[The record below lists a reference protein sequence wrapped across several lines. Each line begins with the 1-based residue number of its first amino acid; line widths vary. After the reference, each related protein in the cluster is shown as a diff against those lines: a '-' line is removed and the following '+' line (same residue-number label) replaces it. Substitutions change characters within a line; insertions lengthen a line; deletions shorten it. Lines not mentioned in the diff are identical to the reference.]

1 MNRSKALLV
10 AGLAAIAVLAYIFLR
25 GGARDPVP
33 PSGASGSATASAAPA
48 PGSAASAAPDRMQ
61 TVRPPIHV
69 APGGVDHDLAPVPG
83 APEPDAAPHPSRENG
98 FDAEP
103 RDASFADAHEREI
116 DRRVAALKAPD
127 GVKVAPTE
135 CRVDQCRITF
145 TASDD
150 RALGR
155 FVGQLESSDGLGGY
169 AQMMVLEAIT
179 DTSDGNR
186 QERVYARFGE

>member
-10 AGLAAIAVLAYIFLR
+10 AGLAVVAVLAYVFLR
-25 GGARDPVP
+25 GGSRDAS
-33 PSGASGSATASAAPA
+33 PSPGASGSATASG
-48 PGSAASAAPDRMQ
+48 GSAAIAAGSGDRMQ

-69 APGGVDHDLAPVPG
+69 APGGVDHDLAPIPG
-83 APEPDAAPHPSRENG
+83 APEPDAAPHPSLENG

-127 GVKVAPTE
+127 GVAVAKTE

-145 TASDD
+145 TAADD

-179 DTSDGNR
+179 DTSDGKR

>member
-10 AGLAAIAVLAYIFLR
+10 AGLAVIAVLAYVFLR
-25 GGARDPVP
+25 GGSRSDAPRA
-33 PSGASGSATASAAPA
+33 GASGSATASGAPA
-48 PGSAASAAPDRMQ
+48 PGSASDRAPDRMH
-61 TVRPPIHV
+61 TMRPPIHV

-83 APEPDAAPHPSRENG
+83 ADLDAAPHPSLETG

-103 RDASFADAHEREI
+103 RNADFADVHEREI
-116 DRRVAALKAPD
+116 DRRIAALKAPD
-127 GVKVAPTE
+127 GVAVAKTE

-145 TASDD
+145 TAADD

-169 AQMMVLEAIT
+169 AQMMLLEAIT
-179 DTSDGNR
+179 DTGDGKR